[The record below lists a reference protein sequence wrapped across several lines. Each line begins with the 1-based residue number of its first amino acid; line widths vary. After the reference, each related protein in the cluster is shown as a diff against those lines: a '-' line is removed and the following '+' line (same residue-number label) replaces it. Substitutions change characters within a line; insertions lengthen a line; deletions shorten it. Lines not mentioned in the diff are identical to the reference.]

1 MRIFH
6 VLAALAIGAALV
18 GCTPAEPPTLREP
31 ARTASARD
39 ATAAA
44 AFEDWMQ
51 PRLDAVQRMLDASQQ
66 AGAFVALVVRARQ
79 PGAGVEPPPVAPAVA
94 ALAQAAAET
103 RHGLAD
109 LQPFAVG
116 DDEQLALAAD
126 VQEQVARMR
135 AGLEACADGLPSLA
149 AIGLALGPLARADAA
164 ALGATLIRLLEVQL
178 RADMV
183 FADLVAGLLTPD
195 SDPLPERELQAA
207 RWRGNAMVL
216 RAIDG
221 FAMPG
226 RLDPVARTDIVAVAE
241 ERGEAL
247 AGALA
252 KIALLKRA
260 AAELPSAQRGAIG
273 RVIRSYEDGL
283 EAEADFLDAVARFA
297 PLAEDADPESRLAR
311 ALDSARPLMDS
322 LVLRL
327 RANLSR
333 LRTLTELGA
342 GRRA

>member
-1 MRIFH
+1 MRIPH
-6 VLAALAIGAALV
+6 VLAALAIGAALMA
-18 GCTPAEPPTLREP
+18 CAPAEQPVLHEP
-31 ARTASARD
+31 ARAAPARD
-39 ATAAA
+39 AAAAA

-79 PGAGVEPPPVAPAVA
+79 PGAGVEPPPVEPPVA
-94 ALAQAAAET
+94 ALAKAAAET
-103 RHGLAD
+103 RHGLAG
-109 LQPFAVG
+109 LPPFAIG

-135 AGLEACADGLPSLA
+135 AGLEACADGLPRLA
-149 AIGLALGPLARADAA
+149 TIAIALGPLARADAA
-164 ALGATLIRLLEVQL
+164 ALGATLIRLLDVQV

-221 FAMPG
+221 FARSD
-226 RLDPVARTDIVAVAE
+226 RLDPV

-247 AGALA
+247 AAALA
-252 KIALLKRA
+252 KIAALKRA
-260 AAELPSAQRGAIG
+260 AADLPYAQRGAIG

-283 EAEADFLDAVARFA
+283 EAETDFLDAVARFA
-297 PLAEDADPESRLAR
+297 PLVEDADTESRLAR
-311 ALDSARPLMDS
+311 ALDGARPLMES

-333 LRTLTELGA
+333 LRMLTELGA

>member
-1 MRIFH
+1 MRIPH
-6 VLAALAIGAALV
+6 VLAALAIGAALMA
-18 GCTPAEPPTLREP
+18 CAPAEQPVLHEP
-31 ARTASARD
+31 ARATPARD
-39 ATAAA
+39 AAAAA

-51 PRLDAVQRMLDASQQ
+51 PRLDAVQRMLDASQL

-79 PGAGVEPPPVAPAVA
+79 PGAGVEPPPVEPTVA

-103 RHGLAD
+103 RHGLAG
-109 LQPFAVG
+109 LPPFAIG

-135 AGLEACADGLPSLA
+135 AGLEACADGLPRLA
-149 AIGLALGPLARADAA
+149 TIAIALGPLARADAA
-164 ALGATLIRLLEVQL
+164 ALGATLIQLLDVPV

-207 RWRGNAMVL
+207 RWRGNAIVL

-221 FAMPG
+221 FARRG

-247 AGALA
+247 AAALA
-252 KIALLKRA
+252 KIAALKRA
-260 AAELPSAQRGAIG
+260 AADLPYAQRGAIG

-283 EAEADFLDAVARFA
+283 EAETDFLDAVARFA
-297 PLAEDADPESRLAR
+297 PLVEDADTESRLAR
-311 ALDSARPLMDS
+311 ALDGARPLMES

-333 LRTLTELGA
+333 LRMLTELGA